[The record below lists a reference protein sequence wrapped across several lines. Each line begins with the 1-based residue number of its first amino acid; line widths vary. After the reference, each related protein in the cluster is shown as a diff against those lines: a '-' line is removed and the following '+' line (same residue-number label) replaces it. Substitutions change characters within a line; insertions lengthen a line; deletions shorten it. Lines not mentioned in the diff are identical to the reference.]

1 MIPMASYVYG
11 TSARKVAPMPQQ
23 PEQQTKEV
31 SQRVRQNRSRALHM
45 NRGYV
50 VFLAVAAA
58 FALIACVN
66 YLQLQA
72 EITNRSYNITALQQE
87 LADRKEANT
96 TKYNVVINSMNLEEI
111 RDKAMNEFGMVYASP
126 EQVIEYRSPEEASVK
141 QYSGIPDS
149 GIVASSD
156 VIK

>member
-1 MIPMASYVYG
+1 MAAYVHG
-11 TSARKVAPMPQQ
+11 NVVRKETMPVQ
-23 PEQQTKEV
+23 ERTQT
-31 SQRVRQNRSRALHM
+31 RSRRRARSERHKVLHM

-50 VFLAVAAA
+50 VFLAVAAMV
-58 FALIACVN
+58 ALFVCVQ
-66 YLQLQA
+66 YLQLQ
-72 EITNRSYNITALQQE
+72 SNITKRSQYITTLQRE
-87 LADRKEANT
+87 IATAREENT
-96 TKYNVVINSMNLEEI
+96 TKDNEIMNSMNLEEI
-111 RDKAMNEFGMVYASP
+111 REKAMNEFGMVYASP

>member
-1 MIPMASYVYG
+1 M
-11 TSARKVAPMPQQ
+11 
-23 PEQQTKEV
+23 
-31 SQRVRQNRSRALHM
+31 
-45 NRGYV
+45 
-50 VFLAVAAA
+50 FLAVAAMV
-58 FALIACVN
+58 ALFVCVQ
-66 YLQLQA
+66 YLQLQ
-72 EITNRSYNITALQQE
+72 SNITKRSQYITTLQRE
-87 LADRKEANT
+87 IATAREENT
-96 TKYNVVINSMNLEEI
+96 TKDNEIMNSMNLEEI